1 MRKDTINFLNK
12 LNESQKLE
20 EKRNPE
26 NDEANDLIK
35 KSLSSDEYAKTH
47 ATELRK
53 HGIKY
58 IPPEKD
64 WQTGALEGKQGR
76 RLAVSNSD
84 FKKDDV
90 RKVTDRY
97 NDTYAKGYENTDTWK
112 DETDLH
118 QKTYAK
124 SKEAIKN
131 AKRNMTRQTNR
142 VEKLNK
148 AEKENKWAY
157 EDKAIDARRK
167 LRDYK
172 ETLEKGVKADYS
184 DSDKIHPDAD
194 LKGFLNAKKHSDRP
208 LPREK
213 DPEYQRNGG
222 RVADPAN
229 KDVEDY
235 KSLKSNKDYLNKEKE
250 RNKEYDAQDKE
261 RIEDMKK
268 RAKEDKKRRDFH
280 VKSAEKRI
288 NKVDKRINDKLDAFR
303 KRMNKQ

>member
-1 MRKDTINFLNK
+1 MRKSVISLINK

-26 NDEANDLIK
+26 NDKVNDLIR
-35 KSLSSDEYAKTH
+35 KSLSSDEFAKTH
-47 ATELRK
+47 ATDLRK

-76 RLAVSNSD
+76 RLAVSDSD
-84 FKKDDV
+84 FKKDSV
-90 RKVTDRY
+90 KNATNRY
-97 NDTYAKGYENTDTWK
+97 NDAYKKDYKSNDTWK
-112 DETDLH
+112 DENDLH
-118 QKTYAK
+118 QKTYTK

-131 AKRNMTRQTNR
+131 AKRNMKRQINR

-148 AEKENKWAY
+148 AEKENKV
-157 EDKAIDARRK
+157 EDYKAFEARSK
-167 LRDYK
+167 LNDYK
-172 ETLEKGVKADYS
+172 ETLEKGVVARYS

-213 DPEYQRNGG
+213 DPEYQRYSGE
-222 RVADPAN
+222 VADPAN

-235 KSLKSNKDYLNKEKE
+235 KELKSNKRSLAREKE
-250 RNKEYDAQDKE
+250 RNKEYDARDRE

-268 RAKEDKKRRDFH
+268 SAKEDKKRRDFYTN
-280 VKSAEKRI
+280 KEEKRI
-288 NKVDKRINDKLDAFR
+288 NKIDKRINDKLDSFR

>member
-1 MRKDTINFLNK
+1 MRKSVISLINK

-26 NDEANDLIK
+26 NDKANDLIR
-35 KSLSSDEYAKTH
+35 KSLSSDEFAKTH
-47 ATELRK
+47 ATDLRK

-64 WQTGALEGKQGR
+64 WQGGALEGKQGR
-76 RLAVSNSD
+76 RLAVSTSD
-84 FKKDDV
+84 WKKDDV
-90 RKVTDRY
+90 KNATDRY
-97 NDTYAKGYENTDTWK
+97 NDTYKKDYKSNDTWK
-112 DETDLH
+112 DENDLH
-118 QKTYAK
+118 QKTYTK

-131 AKRNMTRQTNR
+131 AKRNMTRQINR

-157 EDKAIDARRK
+157 EDKAFDARSK
-167 LRDYK
+167 LNDYK
-172 ETLEKGVKADYS
+172 ETLEKGVVARYS

-213 DPEYQRNGG
+213 DPEYQRYGG
-222 RVADPAN
+222 KVADPAN

-235 KSLKSNKDYLNKEKE
+235 KELKSNKKSLAREKE
-250 RNKEYDAQDKE
+250 RNKEYDERDKE

-268 RAKEDKKRRDFH
+268 SAKEDKKRRDDF
-280 VKSAEKRI
+280 VKSTEKRI